1 MKMKCGRVLAA
12 KFALVMSMNA
22 MAVGG
27 IPVLDALNTV
37 QSTISAIEDVSQ
49 TMQLA
54 ESYDA
59 QLEQLA
65 DQVRNS
71 QGLSSWR
78 WDQVEQTLDG
88 VLKTVDAISP
98 MFGGQQGIDEYL
110 SGFKGLAGYSSAQ
123 ITKCIQ
129 SAGCQSTHNQQVQEV
144 QDIRSQ
150 QQVLANQAAMRS
162 VMEQQ
167 KLIMQDAKQLR
178 YMQGIAQGAEGRM
191 AAIQAGNQLAS
202 AQVNNLL
209 QLRTLLLAQ
218 QQMQA
223 AQAQAQTESDAQ
235 LRARN
240 RQMLRMSDAPRNTS
254 NSEKF

>member
-1 MKMKCGRVLAA
+1 MKVKFGRVLAA
-12 KFALVMSMNA
+12 KLALVMSMNA
-22 MAVGG
+22 MAAG

-49 TMQLA
+49 TMQMA
-54 ESYDA
+54 DSYKT
-59 QLEQLA
+59 QLEQYA
-65 DQVRNS
+65 DQQRNS
-71 QGLSSWR
+71 SGPFSWR
-78 WDQVEQTLDG
+78 WDQADRTLDS
-88 VLKTVDAISP
+88 VLQTVDAISP
-98 MFGGQQGIDEYL
+98 MFGGQSGIDEYL
-110 SGFKGLAGYSSAQ
+110 SGFKGLDGYSNEQ
-123 ITKCIQ
+123 MTKCVQ
-129 SAGCQSTHNQQVQEV
+129 SAGCQATHNQQVMDT
-144 QDIRSQ
+144 QDVRSQ
-150 QQVLANQAAMRS
+150 QQVLANQAAMRN

-178 YMQGIAQGAEGRM
+178 YLQEIAQGSEGRM

-223 AQAQAQTESDAQ
+223 AQAQAQTEGDAQ

-240 RQMLRMSDAPRNTS
+240 RQMLRMPDQARSSTNA
-254 NSEKF
+254 EKF

>member
-1 MKMKCGRVLAA
+1 MKIKYGRFLAA

-22 MAVGG
+22 MATG

-49 TMQLA
+49 TMQMA
-54 ESYDA
+54 DSYET

-65 DQVRNS
+65 DQERNS
-71 QGLSSWR
+71 QGPSSWR
-78 WDQVEQTLDG
+78 WDQADRTLDG
-88 VLKTVDAISP
+88 VLKTVDALSP

-110 SGFKGLAGYSSAQ
+110 SGFKGLDGYSSDQ

-129 SAGCQSTHNQQVQEV
+129 SAGCQSTHNQQVQDA

-150 QQVLANQAAMRS
+150 QQVLANQAAMRN

-178 YMQGIAQGAEGRM
+178 YLQEIAQDSEGRM
-191 AAIQAGNQLAS
+191 AAMQAGNQLAS

-235 LRARN
+235 IRARN
-240 RQMLRMSDAPRNTS
+240 RQMLRMPDEPRSATNG
-254 NSEKF
+254 ERF

>member
-1 MKMKCGRVLAA
+1 MKMKFGRVLAA
-12 KFALVMSMNA
+12 KLALVMSMNA
-22 MAVGG
+22 MATG
-27 IPVLDALNTV
+27 IPVLDALNTI

-49 TMQLA
+49 TMQMA
-54 ESYDA
+54 DSYDT
-59 QLEQLA
+59 QLDQLA
-65 DQVRNS
+65 DQERNS
-71 QGLSSWR
+71 QGPSSWR
-78 WDQVEQTLDG
+78 WDNAESTLDG
-88 VLKTVDAISP
+88 VLKTVDAVSP
-98 MFGGQQGIDEYL
+98 MFGGQQGIDQYL
-110 SGFKGLAGYSSAQ
+110 SGFKGLDGYSNDQ

-129 SAGCQSTHNQQVQEV
+129 SAGCQATHNRQVQET

-167 KLIMQDAKQLR
+167 KMIMQDAKQLR
-178 YMQGIAQGAEGRM
+178 YLQQIAQDSDGRM

-223 AQAQAQTESDAQ
+223 AQAQAQTEGEAQ
-235 LRARN
+235 IRARN
-240 RQMLRMSDAPRNTS
+240 RQMLRMPDEPRSATNG
-254 NSEKF
+254 EKF